1 MLGDGLVEL
10 VEAGVITNARK
21 KIDTGVSINGALIGT
36 RKLYQW
42 AHRNKA
48 MRMCA
53 TTYTHDDAVLA
64 QPDQLVTSNY
74 AIEGGPNEIGRAPRR
89 KRVSKCEELEVDEAP
104 IKKK

>member
-53 TTYTHDDAVLA
+53 TSYTHDAAVLA
-64 QPDQLVTSNY
+64 QLDQLVTINS
-74 AIEGGPNEIGRAPRR
+74 
-89 KRVSKCEELEVDEAP
+89 ELEVDLTGQVHAAQSGNAYLGDRESGGAGQRV
-104 IKKK
+104 

>member
-42 AHRNKA
+42 AHRNKD

-53 TTYTHDDAVLA
+53 TTYTHDAAVLA
-64 QPDQLVTSNY
+64 QLDQFVTNNS
-74 AIEGGPNEIGRAPRR
+74 A
-89 KRVSKCEELEVDEAP
+89 LEVDPTGQDKAEQNDHARP
-104 IKKK
+104 QNRREDKRWARQ